1 MLRWTAE
8 SSSITTQTRK
18 IQRGLISIAH
28 FTSPMRLLPSRMLH
42 IRFRRALLIGFHKQ
56 SNLFLHDEMH
66 TCLRV
71 SNSHGVW
78 SIPA

>member
-1 MLRWTAE
+1 
-8 SSSITTQTRK
+8 
-18 IQRGLISIAH
+18 
-28 FTSPMRLLPSRMLH
+28 MRLLLSRMLH

-71 SNSHGVW
+71 SNSHGV
-78 SIPA
+78 